1 VVKAVDVDWIE
12 RRAEGVLQGMR
23 ARGIR

>member
-1 VVKAVDVDWIE
+1 VELEDWIE
-12 RRAEGVLQGMR
+12 RRAEGVLRGMR